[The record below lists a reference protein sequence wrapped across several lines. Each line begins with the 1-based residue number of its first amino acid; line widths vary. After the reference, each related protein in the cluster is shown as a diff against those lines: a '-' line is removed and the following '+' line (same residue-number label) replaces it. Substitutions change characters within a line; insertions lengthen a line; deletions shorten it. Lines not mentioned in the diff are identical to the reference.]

1 MMQNNGVVHLIDD
14 DDDVRRAVA
23 FLLGTAGMAVRVHES
38 ALAFL
43 NQLEKLQPGCVLT
56 DIRMPG
62 MDGLELQRR
71 LRDMGNTMPVVVMTG
86 HGDIP
91 LAVTAMK
98 LGAVDFIEKP
108 FDDEVLVSAIRNSL
122 GHFLKSDQATL
133 EKASIVSKID
143 KLTDREKEVMDGLV
157 AGHANKTIAYDLS
170 LSPRTVEVHRANVMI
185 KMEADSLSHLVKM
198 AILARAGIT

>member
-1 MMQNNGVVHLIDD
+1 MMQNSGVVHLIDD

-23 FLLGTAGMAVRVHES
+23 FLLGAAGMAVRVHES

-133 EKASIVSKID
+133 EKASILSKID

-157 AGHANKTIAYDLS
+157 AGHANKTIAYDLG

-198 AILARAGIT
+198 AIMARAGIT

>member
-133 EKASIVSKID
+133 E
-143 KLTDREKEVMDGLV
+143 
-157 AGHANKTIAYDLS
+157 
-170 LSPRTVEVHRANVMI
+170 
-185 KMEADSLSHLVKM
+185 
-198 AILARAGIT
+198 